1 MNLEELR
8 DNVQYHVDGIDDI
21 GIRVY
26 VLLKADSELRP
37 RKLDIHADAL
47 PELKNMF
54 ISSMEN
60 TLINNDELSLLN
72 LSSSDERLDAIYLYD
87 LDIPQDLSVLQSVLD
102 SDEHET
108 FNVSDHDISSVKA
121 FLIEIGDHENQ
132 VILYKTLAPVNV
144 FGRSSFFLKK
154 SSERFEKI
162 EDEFLRL
169 NGTFQLM
176 QVNDK
181 LFVIDLKTIERFF
194 GFHDVIVRE
203 ATNGVNTIESLN
215 LLDNPEVLHEL
226 IEDVKYARRLTKVSR
241 SSPVLERGISND
253 RIVSFCRTYPGLA
266 GRIRLNDTQ
275 DKLQLDTNVSKDLF
289 IKLLMDDFLTSE
301 LTEYHY
307 ASVAKDNV
315 NELIQ

>member
-1 MNLEELR
+1 MNIQDLR
-8 DNVQYHVDGIDDI
+8 DNLQCHVDGIDDI

-26 VLLKADSELRP
+26 VLLKSDTDLRP
-37 RKLDIHADAL
+37 RKLDIHANAL
-47 PELKNMF
+47 PELKEMF
-54 ISSMEN
+54 VSSLEK
-60 TLINNDELSLLN
+60 TIIQDEELSVLN
-72 LSSSDERLDAIYLYD
+72 LSSSDERLNAIYLYD
-87 LDIPQDLSVLQSVLD
+87 IDVPQELSVLQSVLG
-102 SDEHET
+102 SDDHET
-108 FNVSDHDISSVKA
+108 FNVSEHDISSVKA

-154 SSERFEKI
+154 SDERFERI

-203 ATNGVNTIESLN
+203 ATNGVDAIESLN

-226 IEDVKYARRLTKVSR
+226 IEDVKYARRLIKVSR

-315 NELIQ
+315 NDLE